1 MAKYVTDTLPDK
13 FHKALISW
21 QKKNFPDLDYLLER
35 WSDHY
40 RQEPFHLMAKIGE
53 VRNPIIEVGRYEGRE
68 KFKQAK
74 EMDEEVMEACAA
86 IIRAQ
91 ASTEFGSIQQHRE
104 SLYKAQDPAMQ
115 FDVLRIMAEE
125 FRHGYQMVYVLASDT
140 WTKGGKDLA
149 SEVLEELLHM
159 ETGSHVLD
167 AFNLY
172 FDSFVDN
179 VTFAALIDRV
189 GKYQL
194 TMQSI
199 FSYEPMARSMPPML
213 VEEAFHL
220 ASGVNPLKA
229 WVGQAAKEEGNVSAA
244 NIQKH
249 INKWF
254 ARGLEMFG
262 DERGGSKNIDFGFKP
277 MKNLEAQELYT
288 AEVQKEVIDL
298 LNSAFIMARYPGF
311 SRHQAIELGNQ
322 ILRSQE
328 AQKGIE
334 PSELFLLPSPKFFRR
349 RGVYAYLMS
358 DLHGN
363 LLQSQKEYV
372 QYLRKN
378 LPDSYLSGPDFA
390 RYLENLERHYEG
402 EEVKEGKLP
411 FYG

>member
-1 MAKYVTDTLPDK
+1 MANYTTDTLPDK
-13 FHKALISW
+13 YHKALISW
-21 QKKNFPDLDYLLER
+21 QKKYFHDLDYLADH
-35 WSDHY
+35 WSDYY

-53 VRNPIIEVGRYEGRE
+53 LRKPVIEVGKYKGRE
-68 KFKQAK
+68 KFKKAS
-74 EMDEEVMEACAA
+74 EMDEEVLEACAA
-86 IIRAQ
+86 IVRAQ
-91 ASTEFGSIQQHRE
+91 ASTELGSIQQHRE
-104 SLYKAQDPAMQ
+104 SLHKAQDPKIQ

-125 FRHGYQMVYVLASDT
+125 FRHAYQMVYVLASDN
-140 WTKGGKDLA
+140 WTKGGKDLV
-149 SEVLEELLHM
+149 SEVLEGLLSM

-179 VTFAALIDRV
+179 VTFAAIIDRV

-220 ASGVNPLKA
+220 ASGVNPLKTWA
-229 WVGQAAKEEGNVSAA
+229 SQAAEEKGNVSIL

-254 ARGLEMFG
+254 PRGLEMFG
-262 DERGGSKNIDFGFKP
+262 DERGGSKNIEFGFKP
-277 MKNLEAQELYT
+277 MKNLEAQELYVK
-288 AEVQKEVIDL
+288 EVQKEVVDVLNVAFVLTRYKSWTRQQASNLIHQILTSGEPLSGILPEDL
-298 LNSAFIMARYPGF
+298 LI
-311 SRHQAIELGNQ
+311 
-322 ILRSQE
+322 
-328 AQKGIE
+328 
-334 PSELFLLPSPKFFRR
+334 LPSVKFFRR
-349 RGVYAYLMS
+349 RGIHAYLMS
-358 DLHGN
+358 DIQGSLF
-363 LLQSQKEYV
+363 QTPKEYE

-378 LPDSYLSGPDFA
+378 LPDSYITGPDFA
-390 RYLENLERHYEG
+390 QYLENLKKHYKG